1 MDETEVLTEAP
12 SSTPTSTTNPL
23 DSLQDPLTLPT
34 QSTSGGS
41 SGSPN
46 GSFKDKLNDVVKK
59 SAGGGS
65 QDVLASST
73 LVDQV
78 GSQGSSTTGATQE
91 KPTEEKPKVEAPVD
105 PEALAKLKS
114 PGAVEVDEQTIDES
128 ELTDNDRA
136 EGEKLVAKSSYGDAK
151 SQQAYTYLLWAAE
164 YEQKESLVR
173 FFEKQTQGLRE
184 KVLAEGVKSGLLPT
198 KQTPAQEEAEE
209 KKKAAEAAAKRKQ
222 ELEEREAKAKKN
234 TGIWGWIKNAAA
246 TVGNGIAD
254 AASWVGNK
262 VVDGAKAVA
271 NGVVNAV
278 GRIGKAV
285 GYEKIDW
292 AKLSGLMRTMIRD
305 EKSGN
310 KASGPKE
317 DPSKVLDYMNYGKL
331 GGTAVAKGGEK
342 IADLQSGKVD
352 GESFLSATRIKDGVD
367 TGSKAQQTTLGFNV
381 AGSGVGLFGD
391 ALSGID
397 AGKRLANKD
406 SDAVGDASA
415 GLDLAKTGASMSN
428 NLVNLV
434 KASGDLAGKSG
445 AVMSAAQLGLA
456 LGIGQIIGGTAEL
469 TKGILNV
476 IDGAGGRK
484 RMNELRAKMETLK
497 ESVEPKMY
505 ASVMQALD
513 VAEAQ
518 ILSGASD
525 IITGAAGIVGGA
537 LLIALGISNPIG
549 LIVIGAAGIVG
560 GVIAAYKWK
569 KKQDSMRKLVDEHPA
584 FKEKIG
590 ALSNKYRGAKEQD
603 EKRGKDAKPDPF
615 VKYIDDHAGVGD
627 SVKGK
632 LTGGKDNDGPKEAIR
647 RIVLQEHGFVDVQDY
662 QTFHNETLG
671 QYLYAV
677 LQKGEPS
684 TVDPAIKSEVEA
696 AASVVSTLG
705 IKPTWQEGKGLV
717 KPTKWE
723 AIAGKM

>member
-12 SSTPTSTTNPL
+12 SATPSSTTSPV

-34 QSTSGGS
+34 QATSGGS

-59 SAGGGS
+59 SANGGS

-73 LVDQV
+73 LSDQV
-78 GSQGSSTTGATQE
+78 GSQGGTTTGDTQQ
-91 KPTEEKPKVEAPVD
+91 KPTVEPKVEAPVD
-105 PEALAKLKS
+105 PEALAKLQS
-114 PGAVEVDEQTIDES
+114 PGAVEVDDQTIDDS

-136 EGEKLVAKSSYGDAK
+136 EGEKLVPKSNYSDAK
-151 SQQAYTYLLWAAE
+151 QQQAYTYMLWVAE
-164 YEQKESLVR
+164 YEQKESLVH

-184 KVLAEGVKSGLLPT
+184 KVLAEGVKSDLLPT
-198 KQTPAQEEAEE
+198 KKTPAQEEAEE
-209 KKKAAEAAAKRKQ
+209 KKKAQEAEAKRKK
-222 ELEEREAKAKKN
+222 ELEEREAKAKQNK
-234 TGIWGWIKNAAA
+234 GFWGWIKNAAA

-262 VVDGAKAVA
+262 VVDGAKAVG
-271 NGVVNAV
+271 NGIVNAV
-278 GRIGKAV
+278 GRIGKAI

-292 AKLSGLMRTMIRD
+292 AKLSSLMRTMIRD

-310 KASGPKE
+310 KATGPKD
-317 DPSKVLDYMNYGKL
+317 DPSKALDYMNYAKL

-381 AGSGVGLFGD
+381 AGSGVGLLGD

-406 SDAVGDASA
+406 SDGVGDASA

-428 NLVNLV
+428 NIVNLV

-456 LGIGQIIGGTAEL
+456 LGIGQIVGGTAEL
-469 TKGILNV
+469 VKGILNTV
-476 IDGAGGRK
+476 DGASGLK
-484 RMNELRAKMETLK
+484 RMNALRAKMESLK
-497 ESVEPKMY
+497 DVVEPKMY

-513 VAEAQ
+513 VAHAQ
-518 ILSGASD
+518 VLSGVSD

-537 LLIALGISNPIG
+537 LLIALGVSNPIG

-569 KKQDSMRKLVDEHPA
+569 KKQDSMRKLVDNHPA

-590 ALSNKYRGAKEQD
+590 ALSNKYRGAKEQE

-632 LTGGKDNDGPKEAIR
+632 LTGGEDNDGPKEAIR